1 MPETFEVT
9 LSELASRASDVAT
22 LDEAALLRQRGE
34 RRTKR
39 RRGQAVLGVAA
50 VATAI
55 GVSLA
60 MPGASATPSRT
71 ATAGATSLAAA
82 STPAP
87 SAPTTPTASTTPD
100 PLASAEAPHEL
111 QIQAQLTVV
120 DHFQIGDSRYAVI
133 ATGSYHST
141 RVTFYASA
149 TSDKEVTDMG
159 ATWVQIIAA
168 TLERG
173 FTHVTIKA
181 EPDSAAPADTIIDV
195 QTTTGQSVL
204 GERIPFSTPIVL
216 IAAV

>member
-82 STPAP
+82 STPAT
-87 SAPTTPTASTTPD
+87 SAPTTPD